1 MCVSKLMLVG
11 TVGAEPRYRDD
22 ENFTV
27 VRFPMAVTE
36 KWGSGDSQRHTDW
49 EEDSLFG
56 KRARFIAEY
65 VQKRDVVCVVGSLRS
80 RLYKN
85 SDGEPRVS
93 LDVRATDVELTKPKE
108 KSQADFPADPF

>member
-1 MCVSKLMLVG
+1 MGLSKLMLVG
-11 TVGAEPRYRDD
+11 NVGAEPRYREE

-27 VRFPMAVTE
+27 VSFRMAVTE
-36 KWGSGDSQRHTDW
+36 KWGSGDDQRHTEW
-49 EEDSLFG
+49 YEVSLFG

-65 VQKRDVVCVVGSLRS
+65 VQKGDVVCVVGSLRS

-108 KSQADFPADPF
+108 KSQTEDIPF